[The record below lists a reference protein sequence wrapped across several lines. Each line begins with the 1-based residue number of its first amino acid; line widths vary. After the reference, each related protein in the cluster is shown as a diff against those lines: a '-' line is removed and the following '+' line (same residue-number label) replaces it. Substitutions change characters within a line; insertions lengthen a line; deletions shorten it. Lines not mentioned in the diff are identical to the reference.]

1 MCSQSDTCQNIG
13 GVPILYHDDCVNS
26 EGRIST
32 GASVDRFLAPL
43 GESDA
48 IVNEHD
54 GNFAEVENS
63 MFPSCPSVRRSV
75 G

>member
-1 MCSQSDTCQNIG
+1 M
-13 GVPILYHDDCVNS
+13 PILYHDDCVNS

-48 IVNEHD
+48 IVNLEKH
-54 GNFAEVENS
+54 GERFQK
-63 MFPSCPSVRRSV
+63 F
-75 G
+75 